1 MSNMSNKSG
10 SAPQLGGA
18 NAWWV
23 WALAVTFVVYLFS
36 VQTGYAIVNASVQK
50 AVGLSVTQVATLA
63 ATYTWVFA
71 LFQFYGGA
79 LLDQLGSRKILPA
92 SIALVTLGVFIF
104 ANAKSFE
111 MLLLS
116 QAILAIGSCTGFV
129 GAGYLGGQWFGMAK
143 FSLMFG
149 LVQVVAALTSAVS
162 QNAIVAGLRHMTY
175 PEMFNYVGVFGIG
188 LFVLGVL
195 FIRNPTP
202 VASAQ
207 HKSVTAFFVA
217 VTRNLSDVAKI
228 GHVWMASIVGAAL
241 FGVLLALGV
250 VWAPKLLMVRGASE
264 SAAALGSSLLW
275 LGLAFGS
282 AIVPW
287 WSDRIRARKLPII
300 LGTLVQLV
308 ALAML
313 VYVPN
318 LGSTIDLTLCF
329 IIGFANASH
338 MLAFSTAADVVKPA
352 QIGTSAAIVNGI
364 MFIVGGIMISRPGVR
379 VDRAI
384 ELGMEKG
391 SMDILQYAA
400 LPLIIALAIAM
411 VLALAIKETY
421 PAEHSKA

>member
-1 MSNMSNKSG
+1 MATMSNKSG
-10 SAPQLGGA
+10 SAAQLGGA
-18 NAWWV
+18 YAWWV
-23 WALAVTFVVYLFS
+23 WILAVAFVVFLFS
-36 VQTGYAIVNASVQK
+36 VQTGYAVVNASVQK

-92 SIALVTLGVFIF
+92 SIALVTLGVFLF

-129 GAGYLGGQWFGMAK
+129 GAGYVGGQWFGMAK

-149 LVQVVAALTSAVS
+149 LVQVVAALTSAMS
-162 QNAIVAGLRHMTY
+162 QNAIVAGLKHMTY
-175 PEMFNYVGVFGIG
+175 PEMFNYVGIFGIG

-195 FIRNPTP
+195 FIRNPAP
-202 VASAQ
+202 VASTQ
-207 HKSVTAFFVA
+207 HKGVIAFFAA
-217 VTRNLSDVAKI
+217 VTRSLFDVGKI
-228 GHVWMASIVGAAL
+228 GHVWMAAISGALL

-308 ALAML
+308 AFAAL
-313 VYVPN
+313 VYVPD
-318 LGSTIDLTLCF
+318 LGSTTDLTLCF
-329 IIGFANASH
+329 ILGFANASH
-338 MLAFSTAADVVKPA
+338 MLAFSTAADVVQPA

-384 ELGMEKG
+384 ELDIEKG

-400 LPLIIALAIAM
+400 LPLIIALAAAL
-411 VLALAIKETY
+411 VVALAIRETY
-421 PAEHSKA
+421 PKGTNG